1 MNIHIVSSSFQTEQK
16 HVMWALFRHNPPNYI
31 FFIDR
36 KNFLAEILFKEKQH
50 INFLIRFRNGHG
62 SAYSRNINQ
71 VIEEGKLSN
80 FPTVVQRCF
89 LWKTSEIAGERRSAI
104 SLTNQVNFGTPTF

>member
-1 MNIHIVSSSFQTEQK
+1 MLCGHCFGTILLI
-16 HVMWALFRHNPPNYI
+16 I
-31 FFIDR
+31 FFLLTGKI
-36 KNFLAEILFKEKQH
+36 FLAEILFKEKQH

-89 LWKTSEIAGERRSAI
+89 LCKTSEIAGERRSAI
-104 SLTNQVNFGTPTF
+104 SLTNKVNFGTPTF